1 MKFVTRQFYTVFLMS
16 MILLC
21 AVSIGASFWAVGHAE
36 KVHAELVKDQIY
48 GLKMTFLRDTVQNM
62 LRDID
67 RLRNENRE
75 RARAEVD
82 HLLIDLRRVYDVDPA
97 GFERTAT
104 DILGQLDHRE
114 TLRMSLERRGSGTV
128 AFSWGERRPGCPY
141 IDIGPYRLSMEV
153 DEAWV
158 DSAVKSTIA
167 DIIHSQS
174 FEYDG
179 YIWVNEVIDWA
190 GGDGYA
196 IRRIHPNLPETEGSL
211 LSTKT
216 ADIKGNLPYL
226 TELEGVKKDGEL
238 YSRYYFKRKGSDEI
252 SEKLT
257 YAALY
262 ADYGWIVAMGIHV
275 DDIETYSLAVR
286 EASEA
291 LNSRVIL
298 MVVVLLSL
306 FFGLGMAFLILVGRR
321 FIDYSAREIR
331 KESNT
336 DPLTGALNRRIG
348 AAYFAEAYRAFRL
361 GKPSPMVFSFDL
373 DDFKRVN
380 DTFGHEAGDVVLR
393 AVADQAKQTMRASDF
408 LFRWG
413 GEEFILVYNGVTP
426 GEALRLA
433 ERLNRQVASATI
445 SLGAASS
452 SGDRPGAPEAPTAA
466 ACGSGED
473 KGFYCVE
480 GERDRIVRVSISI
493 GVSWFAPSDTTY
505 EDVIKRS
512 DEAMYRAKAEGKN
525 CARIAPA

>member
-1 MKFVTRQFYTVFLMS
+1 MKFVTRQFYLVFLVS

-21 AVSIGASFWAVGHAE
+21 AVSIGASFWAVAHAE

-48 GLKMTFLRDTVQNM
+48 GLKMAFLRDTVQNM

-75 RARAEVD
+75 RARAEMD
-82 HLLIDLRRVYDVDPA
+82 HLLDDLRRVYDIDPA
-97 GFERTAT
+97 GFERVAK
-104 DILGQLDHRE
+104 DILRQQEHRG
-114 TLRMSLERRGSGTV
+114 TLRVSLERRDDGTV
-128 AFSWGERRPGCPY
+128 AFSSGERRPGCPY
-141 IDIGPYRLSMEV
+141 VDLGPYRLSMEV

-158 DSAVKSTIA
+158 DRAAKSTIA
-167 DIIHSQS
+167 DIIRAQS

-196 IRRIHPNLPETEGSL
+196 VRRIHPNLPETEGSL

-226 TELEGVKKDGEL
+226 NELEGVKKDGEL
-238 YSRYYFKRKGSDEI
+238 YSRYYFKRKGSEEI

-291 LNSRVIL
+291 LNARVIL

-321 FIDYSAREIR
+321 FIDDSAREIR

-348 AAYFAEAYRAFRL
+348 AAYFAEALRAFRL
-361 GKPSPMVFSFDL
+361 DKPSPMIFSFDL

-393 AVADQAKQTMRASDF
+393 SVAEQVKRTMRTSDF

-426 GEALRLA
+426 REVLRLA
-433 ERLNRQVASATI
+433 ERLNRQVASAWI
-445 SLGAASS
+445 ALGPAASVA
-452 SGDRPGAPEAPTAA
+452 GHPGEPPAPPVA
-466 ACGSGED
+466 ACGSDED
-473 KGFYCVE
+473 TGFYCANGDSGRVV
-480 GERDRIVRVSISI
+480 RISISI
-493 GVSWFAPSDTTY
+493 GVSWFAASDSTY
-505 EDVIKRS
+505 EDAIKRS

-525 CARIAPA
+525 RAKVAPA